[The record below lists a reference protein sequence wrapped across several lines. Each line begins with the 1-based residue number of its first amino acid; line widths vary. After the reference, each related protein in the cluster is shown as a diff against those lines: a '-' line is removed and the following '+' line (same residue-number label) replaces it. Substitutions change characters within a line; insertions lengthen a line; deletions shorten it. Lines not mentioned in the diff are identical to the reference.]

1 MSSRDH
7 ERTWYLLVS
16 AGDARALPSRRLLIA
31 GIGNLFLGDDG
42 FGVEVVRRLSGR
54 ALPLG
59 VEVADF
65 GIRGMDLTYALGN
78 RWQGAI
84 LVNAVRRGEPPGTL
98 FVLEPEIPEA
108 APAPVNGHSMDP
120 LAVLAA
126 ATRLGAAPEWT
137 LVVGCEPAH
146 IPDLEAGEDMLTELS
161 PEVVNAVERA
171 VERIFE
177 LAVTFVEHGRF
188 TIEDEGEKG
197 WARVV
202 HGSYEPSGRDE
213 T

>member
-16 AGDARALPSRRLLIA
+16 AGDARSLPSRRLLIA

-42 FGVEVVRRLSGR
+42 FGVEVVRRLSER

-78 RWQGAI
+78 KWQAAI
-84 LVNAVRRGEPPGTL
+84 LVYAVRRGEPPGTL
-98 FVLEPEIPEA
+98 IVSEPEIPDA
-108 APAPVNGHSMDP
+108 APAPLNGRSMDP

-126 ATRLGAAPEWT
+126 ATRLGAVPECT
-137 LVVGCEPAH
+137 LVVVCEPAH
-146 IPDLEAGEDMLTELS
+146 IPDVEGGDDMLTEIS
-161 PEVVNAVERA
+161 PEVEDAVERA
-171 VERIFE
+171 VELLFE
-177 LAVTFVEHGRF
+177 LAVTFVEQGRF
-188 TIEDEGEKG
+188 TTDHGAEA
-197 WARVV
+197 WARTV
-202 HGSYEPSGRDE
+202 HGSYEPPGRDE